1 MSRRPQ
7 AAGTLLAAACLAAIA
22 PGCDRSSGPEASAS
36 RFPGLGQVVAE
47 GESAILARRL
57 AGDAAAPQGQGPAG
71 DLLIVVVRMADGHE
85 ELRVAAMVDG
95 KLAVRHASRAGDE
108 FRNLAIEDV
117 NADGRPEIV
126 SRWLGGQL
134 DVVEVLAAD
143 ASGAWKPILQN
154 AGQSIEERRRADSSV
169 GFWITSRT
177 YEEGAGLPPI
187 YETHVWRWDGSA
199 FTEETTP

>member
-1 MSRRPQ
+1 MGRRAP
-7 AAGTLLAAACLAAIA
+7 AAGTVLAAACLAAIA
-22 PGCDRSSGPEASAS
+22 PGCGRSTGPEASAS
-36 RFPGLGQVVAE
+36 RFPGLEQVVAA

-57 AGDAAAPQGQGPAG
+57 PGEAAAPQGQGPGG
-71 DLLIVVVRMADGHE
+71 DLLIAVVRMADGHE
-85 ELRVAAMVDG
+85 ELRVAGMVEG

-108 FRNLAIEDV
+108 FRNLLIEDV

-143 ASGAWKPILQN
+143 AGGAWKPILQN
-154 AGQSIEERRRADSSV
+154 AGQSIEERRRADHSV

-187 YETHVWRWDGSA
+187 YETRVWRWDGSA